1 MSPNMSIGV
10 NILFKLAKDVAA
22 ILGEDFD
29 TEIIEAHHRFKK
41 DAPSGTAVHL
51 AEIIAQAKG
60 VNIEESGVYGRKG
73 ITGERDSKSIG
84 VLAVRAGDIVGDHTV
99 MFGGI
104 GERLELIHRAHS
116 RETFARGALR
126 AAKYVVNA
134 KPGLYDIGCIK
145 YQKLKCKVQNVKLQ
159 RII

>member
-1 MSPNMSIGV
+1 M
-10 NILFKLAKDVAA
+10 
-22 ILGEDFD
+22 
-29 TEIIEAHHRFKK
+29 
-41 DAPSGTAVHL
+41 HL

-60 VNIEESGVYGRKG
+60 VNIEESSVYGRKG

-134 KPGLYDIGCIK
+134 KPGLYDMQDVLNIK
-145 YQKLKCKVQNVKLQ
+145 S
-159 RII
+159 